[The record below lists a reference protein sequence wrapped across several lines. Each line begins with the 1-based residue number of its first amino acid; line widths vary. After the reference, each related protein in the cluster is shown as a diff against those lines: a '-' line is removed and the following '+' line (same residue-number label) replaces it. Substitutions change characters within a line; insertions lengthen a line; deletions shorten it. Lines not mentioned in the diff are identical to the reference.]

1 MKFPNAANGVKKLFT
16 AQVLSLIAA
25 IATIIGLALLIITAA
40 SAEANVE
47 GGAIAA
53 GLGTIVL
60 MGAASV
66 LILIAAIMSLVGLI
80 QSAKD
85 EGAFKTAVFAIG
97 ISLVAAIVA
106 AIFSSNGIVQS
117 VCQIV
122 QNVMSIAVTIFV
134 ITGVTNLA
142 DKLNNAEVSQK
153 GRNLLKIIV
162 CIYALAL
169 IATIISLI
177 FGGAFFS
184 VTAAILALVAAVL
197 DVIAYFLY
205 LSLLNK
211 GKKMLA
217 E

>member
-85 EGAFKTAVFAIG
+85 EGAFKTALFAIG

-162 CIYALAL
+162 CIYVLAL